1 MEGKLVC
8 NEVMS
13 LKIDQNHLRNRQ
25 IIFSTD
31 APDKTELVLGDNFE
45 VQIKDNKTYIVRKQ
59 PKYPKTCK

>member
-13 LKIDQNHLRNRQ
+13 LKIDQTHLRNRQ